1 MSKAFFLVQ
10 KKKEENKR
18 RNYLFLLLPRVFSP
32 CLCAS
37 PFFTPELP
45 HFWARTDLHQPS
57 VLLSLLLR
65 ADQGQSGVH
74 CCSCFV
80 RSSLLFFQSTSG
92 LREEARRPGKEADV
106 FLFVP
111 DQLKSPEKPPFSPE
125 NRHWSRIEAS
135 SSRRNPASSGRSWGT
150 ESKLLICV
158 LLFLNQF

>member
-1 MSKAFFLVQ
+1 MSKAFFWY
-10 KKKEENKR
+10 KKKEENKI

-45 HFWARTDLHQPS
+45 HFWARTDLQQPS
-57 VLLSLLLR
+57 VLLSLLLH

-111 DQLKSPEKPPFSPE
+111 DQLKSPEKPPLSPKIAIVAGLPCSPLPDSGE
-125 NRHWSRIEAS
+125 LRPQPRYRIEALS
-135 SSRRNPASSGRSWGT
+135 
-150 ESKLLICV
+150 L
-158 LLFLNQF
+158 